1 MRSLLLTLFLSLSLL
16 PAKAQVQESKPH
28 KATLTWNAPGA
39 GATKV
44 HVVGY
49 NVYRAEKEG
58 GEYKLV
64 AKNVTALTYTDT
76 NVKAK
81 HTYYYKV
88 TSVDDHGQ
96 ESIASTTKAIIP

>member
-16 PAKAQVQESKPH
+16 PAKAQVADNKPH
-28 KATLTWNAPGA
+28 RATLTWNAPAA
-39 GATKV
+39 GATKA

-58 GEYKLV
+58 GEYRLV
-64 AKNVTALTYTDT
+64 AKKVTALTYTDT
-76 NVKAK
+76 NVKPK

-88 TSVDDHGQ
+88 TSVDARGQ
-96 ESIASTTKAIIP
+96 ESIASTAKATIP